1 MHNYCVDEIANRLF
15 PGTPVE
21 CLKEEIINAVVE
33 LTRRMNAASYETTD
47 CMKSQDAKPEWT
59 NITKD
64 ERSCQDGPKKPS
76 CPVCGKQVNE
86 FDYNE
91 HKWVAMD
98 RKEYCS
104 VKCSIAGRNMTERRA
119 KCQGKPL
126 ADIFAY
132 YGLGPEEGAE
142 LLERVR

>member
-1 MHNYCVDEIANRLF
+1 MITITLEGECWRDILDEM
-15 PGTPVE
+15 T
-21 CLKEEIINAVVE
+21 IIQ
-33 LTRRMNAASYETTD
+33 NAARASRIE
-47 CMKSQDAKPEWT
+47 AKPEWT

-104 VKCSIAGRNMTERRA
+104 VKCSIAGRNTTERRA

>member
-1 MHNYCVDEIANRLF
+1 LLLLEAMAMITITLEGECWRDILDEM
-15 PGTPVE
+15 T
-21 CLKEEIINAVVE
+21 IIQ
-33 LTRRMNAASYETTD
+33 NAARASRIE
-47 CMKSQDAKPEWT
+47 AKPEWT

>member
-1 MHNYCVDEIANRLF
+1 MITITLEGNTWQDILREM
-15 PGTPVE
+15 T
-21 CLKEEIINAVVE
+21 IIQ
-33 LTRRMNAASYETTD
+33 NAARASRIE
-47 CMKSQDAKPEWT
+47 AKPEWT

-91 HKWVAMD
+91 HKWVAND

-104 VKCSIAGRNMTERRA
+104 VKCSIAGRDIAERCS
-119 KCQGKPL
+119 KLQGKVYDL
-126 ADIFAY
+126 ETLGHVLEDY
-132 YGLGPEEGAE
+132 QLGPEERAE
-142 LLERVR
+142 ILERVRQ

>member
-1 MHNYCVDEIANRLF
+1 MITISLEGECWRDILDEM
-15 PGTPVE
+15 T
-21 CLKEEIINAVVE
+21 IIQ
-33 LTRRMNAASYETTD
+33 NAARASRIE
-47 CMKSQDAKPEWT
+47 AKPEWT

>member
-1 MHNYCVDEIANRLF
+1 MITITLEGECWRDILDEM
-15 PGTPVE
+15 T
-21 CLKEEIINAVVE
+21 IIQ
-33 LTRRMNAASYETTD
+33 NAARASRIE
-47 CMKSQDAKPEWT
+47 AKPEWT